1 MNTTRFIF
9 LMLLTTLLMGC
20 SNDEDDIWTREF
32 TNKNIE
38 SVLNGHWE
46 MTGSRKLTSNTDFT
60 PDNNG
65 SADFNVPNVTFK
77 INKNTYTTTL
87 STPAEYSIV
96 TADNQFIIK
105 LTESRDEIEVLSR
118 LNMKDML
125 FKRK

>member
-1 MNTTRFIF
+1 MKIANILF
-9 LMLLTTLLMGC
+9 LMMLTALLAGC
-20 SNDEDDIWTREF
+20 SNDEDDSWTREF
-32 TNKNIE
+32 TSKDIGL
-38 SVLNGHWE
+38 VLNGHWE
-46 MTGSRKLTSNTDFT
+46 MTGSRKLTSSTDFT

-87 STPAEYSIV
+87 STPTEYSIV

-105 LTESRDEIEVLSR
+105 LTESRDEIEVLSS